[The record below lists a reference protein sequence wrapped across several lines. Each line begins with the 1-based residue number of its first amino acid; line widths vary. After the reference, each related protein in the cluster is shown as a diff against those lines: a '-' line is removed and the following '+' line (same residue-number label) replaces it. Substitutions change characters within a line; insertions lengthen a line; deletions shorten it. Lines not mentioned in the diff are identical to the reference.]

1 MAWKYRIANIAKMLL
16 TTVRP
21 DKPQV
26 KYCKFAFC
34 KQSQQQQ
41 QQEQQKQQRQQLRA
55 VKFEQANFR

>member
-34 KQSQQQQ
+34 KQSQQK
-41 QQEQQKQQRQQLRA
+41 QQEQQRKQRQQLRA
-55 VKFEQANFR
+55 VKF